1 MKNNF
6 DGIIFD
12 MDGIL
17 VDVSKSYREAIRL
30 TSSYF
35 LNREVKKEEVDII
48 KNKIGMNN
56 DWDATYKL
64 INNPRIPNKKV
75 KSYFQKLYLGYSKR
89 KGLIDNEPVLISKA
103 ILKRLK
109 EKYNKLAIATGR
121 PRKEAQYVIE
131 KNKLQGL
138 FDCIVA
144 MEDIINGKP
153 EPDMLLAVIEKMKFK
168 NTIYVGDSPSDVIAA
183 EKARIP
189 SIYVGK
195 QKIGSKRFSS
205 VLQVIKYLL

>member
-1 MKNNF
+1 MKSNF

-35 LNREVKKEEVDII
+35 LNREVKKEEVDNI

-56 DWDATYKL
+56 DWDATYAL
-64 INNPRIPNKKV
+64 INKPSIAYEKV
-75 KSYFQKLYLGYSKR
+75 KSYFQKIYLGNSKR

-103 ILKRLK
+103 ILKQLK
-109 EKYNKLAIATGR
+109 EKYKKLAIATGR

-153 EPDMLLAVIEKMKFK
+153 EPDMLLAVIEKMEFK
-168 NTIYVGDSPSDVIAA
+168 NTIYVGDSPSDVISAK
-183 EKARIP
+183 KARIP
-189 SIYVGK
+189 CIYVGK

>member
-30 TSSYF
+30 TAGYF
-35 LNREVKKEEVDII
+35 LNREVKKDEVDRI
-48 KNKIGMNN
+48 KNIVGMNN

-64 INNPRIPNKKV
+64 INNPRISYEKV
-75 KSYFQKLYLGYSKR
+75 KSYFQNLYLGNSKR
-89 KGLIDNEPVLISKA
+89 KGLIDNEPTLISKA
-103 ILKRLK
+103 ILKQLK
-109 EKYNKLAIATGR
+109 EKYKKLAIATGR

-138 FDCIVA
+138 FDCIVV

-153 EPDMLLAVIEKMKFK
+153 APDMLFAVIKKMKFR
-168 NTIYVGDSPSDVIAA
+168 NTVYVGDSPNDVISAN
-183 EKARIP
+183 KAGIP
-189 SIYVGK
+189 CIYVGT
-195 QKIGSKRFSS
+195 QKTGSERFSS
-205 VLQVIKYLL
+205 ILQVIKYLL

>member
-1 MKNNF
+1 MNNNF

-17 VDVSKSYREAIRL
+17 VDVSNSYREVIRQ
-30 TSSYF
+30 TASYF
-35 LNREVKKEEVDII
+35 LSREVDKNEVNKI
-48 KNKIGMNN
+48 KNRVGMNN
-56 DWDATYKL
+56 DWDATYAL
-64 INNPRIPNKKV
+64 INNLNIPYKTV
-75 KSYFQKLYLGYSKR
+75 KSYFQKLYLGNSKR
-89 KGLIDNEPVLISKA
+89 KGLIDNEQLLISKK
-103 ILKRLK
+103 ILNQLK
-109 EKYNKLAIATGR
+109 DKYKKLAIATGR

-138 FDCIVA
+138 FDCTVV

-153 EPDMLLAVIEKMKFK
+153 APDMLLAVIEKMKFK
-168 NTIYVGDSPSDVIAA
+168 NTIYVGDSPSDVISA

-189 SIYVGK
+189 SIYVGQ
-195 QKIGSKRFSS
+195 QKIGSMRFSS